1 MITLC
6 SLWSTEN
13 VQWDNANWTW
23 GECQTVQE
31 VCYIWGQTGTL
42 WKNIGVTWANANCT
56 SSIPPVPVITIPNP
70 CGVDATTL
78 IQPWLEEP
86 WNPYKNLS
94 DEKKKRLIKLVCKVR
109 GQKYEEEKEL
119 KEFTISIYDIQLVV
133 KAVANIDLD
142 LILEE

>member
-13 VQWDNANWTW
+13 VQWKNSNWTW

-31 VCYIWGQTGTL
+31 ICEVWSRTPFR
-42 WKNIGVTWANANCT
+42 WNNANWRWSEC
-56 SSIPPVPVITIPNP
+56 SSSVIPPIPVVTIGNQP
-70 CGVDATTL
+70 GVDATTL

-86 WNPYKNLS
+86 WNPYRNLS
-94 DEKKKRLIKLVCKVR
+94 DEKKRRLIKLVCKVR
-109 GQKYEEEKEL
+109 GHKYEEEKEL
-119 KEFTISIYDIQLVV
+119 KDFNLSVNDIRMVV

-142 LILEE
+142 LRLEE